1 MLQYLIFALVM
12 QAVVTGVH
20 AGLLLSQS
28 GQESR
33 TSLAQDQGLQISLK
47 APLGNTETKEVLK
60 RRKREWI
67 LPSINI
73 PENSRRPF
81 PEMIVQVK
89 STVEN
94 VVYSLSGPGADQP
107 PTGLFL
113 IDKKSGEVIVT
124 KALDREQQAKY
135 TLTAR
140 ATSEDAKEEY
150 ELIINVIDQNDN
162 KPVFQQDTFLGSVN
176 ETTPVGYEFMTVVA
190 TDADEPGSGNS
201 DIRYAIQS
209 QDPPL
214 PSDAFSIN
222 DVTGGIMLNSTSFD
236 TKNISNYTLIILAA
250 DMEGNGLSA
259 LTKAIVT
266 LTDSN
271 DEGPQ
276 DDKDKTADP
285 VVI

>member
-1 MLQYLIFALVM
+1 MLQYLIFALVSDVM

-47 APLGNTETKEVLK
+47 APLGNTE
-60 RRKREWI
+60 
-67 LPSINI
+67 
-73 PENSRRPF
+73 
-81 PEMIVQVK
+81 VK